1 MDRLSNDY
9 AQGSSSVLANMD
21 ANLTAV
27 SDHHVTLLSDIWHVD
42 RFAYWH
48 HGRCELYGVRCA
60 GPDYDGHHYEH
71 LRKRSGVI
79 FRREI
84 QQQC

>member
-1 MDRLSNDY
+1 MDRLSDDY
-9 AQGSSSVLANMD
+9 AQGSASVLANLD

-27 SDHHVTLLSDIWHVD
+27 SDHNVTLLSDIRHLD
-42 RFAYWH
+42 RFAYRH
-48 HGRCELYGVRCA
+48 HGWRELYGVRCA

-71 LRKRSGVI
+71 LRKRRGVI